1 MTVHNHA
8 VTKSRLRWRNRAG
21 SLESFE
27 SQVGVAVEVDFPDG
41 FTSGPRR
48 QEGSLEFSGGAEK
61 WVSLLA
67 EEAQKIIG
75 KFLNERRR
83 PVARKILLDRVV
95 EQTIVL
101 QNSRNQRCPSP

>member
-41 FTSGPRR
+41 FTSGPRL

-61 WVSLLA
+61 CVLA
-67 EEAQKIIG
+67 EESQKIIG